1 MAYTTIDDPTQY
13 FNTVLYTGNKADG
26 GGGTDDITGV
36 GFSPDFIWIKCRT
49 ATKSH
54 YFYDTVRGIKKQLNT
69 NNTNDENT
77 GNTSLTAFLSDGF
90 TLGDEPENNLDG
102 ETFVAWN
109 WKCETA
115 FTNDASSTGVGTID
129 TAGQANNTAGISI
142 ATWTGTGNVGTIKH
156 GLSSTP
162 KWAMIKNRSEDAR
175 HWNIYHEDINNTHYF
190 QFDTNAKLDDAGVFD
205 DTSPT
210 SSVMTIGASNRG
222 NENTKS
228 HIGYFFSEIKGYSK
242 FGSYTGNGS
251 ADGTFVYTGF
261 KPAWTLI
268 KRVDSSTG
276 GSWILFDNK
285 RGANVLNPIDVVLA
299 ASNNQ
304 NESDW
309 GTAYDCDYLSNGFK
323 WRHDGSSNY
332 VNVSGAT
339 YVFMAFAESPFV
351 NSNGVPNN
359 AK

>member
-1 MAYTTIDDPTQY
+1 MAYTTIDDPTIY
-13 FNTVLYTGNKADG
+13 FSTVLYAGNRPDG
-26 GGGTDDITGV
+26 GGGSQNITGV
-36 GFSPDFIWIKCRT
+36 GFSPDWVWIKCRS
-49 ATKSH
+49 ASKSH
-54 YFYDTVRGIKKQLNT
+54 YFFDTVRGVNTQLNT
-69 NNTNDENT
+69 NNTNDENVSS
-77 GNTSLTAFLSDGF
+77 SLTHFLSDGF
-90 TLGDEPENNLDG
+90 TLSDEPEVNLDG
-102 ETFVAWN
+102 ETYVAWN

-115 FTNDASSTGVGTID
+115 FTNDASATSIGTID

-162 KWAMIKNRSEDAR
+162 QWAMIKNRSEDSR
-175 HWNIYHEDINNTHYF
+175 HWNIYHKDINNTHYF

-268 KRVDSSTG
+268 KRIDSSTG

-285 RGANVLNPIDVVLA
+285 RGVNVVNPIDVVMA

-304 NESDW
+304 SESDW

-323 WRHDGSSNY
+323 WRHDGSSTY

-339 YVFMAFAESPFV
+339 YVFMAFAENPFV

-359 AK
+359 AR

>member
-115 FTNDASSTGVGTID
+115 FTNDASATSIGTID
-129 TAGQANNTAGISI
+129 TAGKVNNTAGISI
-142 ATWTGTGNVGTIKH
+142 ATWTGTGNIGTIKH

-210 SSVMTIGASNRG
+210 SSVMTLGASNRG
-222 NENTKS
+222 NEDTKS
-228 HIGYFFSEIKGYSK
+228 HIGYFFSEKQGYSK
-242 FGSYTGNGS
+242 FGSYTGNGNN
-251 ADGTFVYTGF
+251 DGTFIYTGF
-261 KPAWTLI
+261 KPAFVMI
-268 KRVDSSTG
+268 KETNTNGTDWRMM
-276 GSWILFDNK
+276 DNK
-285 RGANVLNPIDVVLA
+285 RSTFNLVDDRLFPNLNNVENTGD
-299 ASNNQ
+299 
-304 NESDW
+304 
-309 GTAYDCDYLSNGFK
+309 GYDFLSNGFK
-323 WRHDGSSNY
+323 IRSSGGDFNGSGDSY
-332 VNVSGAT
+332 I
-339 YVFMAFAESPFV
+339 YMCFAEAPLV
-351 NSNGVPNN
+351 GTNNVPCT
-359 AK
+359 AR